1 MKTPYKKRQL
11 LLNISPVEFNDAKI
25 KVGIFEFVDDEELKQ
40 KLDAL
45 RSAYY
50 ESHVFRREGSRIVCA
65 PTVEGAELLGDS
77 TEDVRLSEN
86 LRLCAVLIRE
96 ALINFLHSIDRQ
108 LLDYS
113 PIELVADRQADLL
126 AASTPQ
132 GITCPTWL
140 SMRPRY
146 EIDVR
151 VIFPEQQAPY
161 VGAVLNVRTKRLI
174 ERPCDELIAEGFP
187 IGGLYVGVTP
197 PHADKRVQ
205 PRLRLVGR
213 VLRVEG
219 RFLVLDDVRDDIDT
233 LIKDEFAGRGVD
245 VKAVD
250 AGQVMLK
257 RSVDSFSRCMTHVF
271 GERAGEVDDRLRKA
285 LTEFLSGPTRLDNLK
300 RVVAYL
306 GGRDLE
312 MLPGVRFRLKPFF
325 TEGQRNFPRVQ
336 VAPKPTYVFD
346 PAKRRTD
353 QWHDRGLTIMG
364 PYSAASHTPTTPRV
378 CVICQS
384 ATKGRVEQ
392 FLFKFLQ
399 GIPEQQVRQNNLRRG
414 SQQGSQERFERFAN
428 GLVGKYK
435 LDDVSLK
442 FFTFDGDTAED
453 YLKAV
458 RQALT
463 FQRDNNMKWDLALV
477 QIEDR
482 FHNLYGDRNPYFVT
496 KAAFLAQQ
504 IPSQEFEMETVNLP
518 DSQLIYVLNNMALAT
533 YAKLGGVPWLMTADH
548 TIAHEVVFGLGSA
561 SIGEGYFGKRERI
574 VGITTVFSGE
584 GKYHLSNLSQAV
596 PIADYKDALLKSLES
611 TIKTVKQELN
621 WQRREH
627 VRLVFHSFKPFKDVE
642 ADAVKE
648 VVSDLSDYNVDLA
661 FLHVVE
667 NHPFMLFD
675 EEQKGVPD
683 YKTRG
688 VKGIAAPERGYFFRL
703 SAYEVLMSLTGARE
717 VKRPE
722 DGMPHP
728 IVLRLHRNSTFDD
741 MTYLSRQVY
750 AFSCHSWRSFFA
762 SGMPVTI
769 LYSELIA
776 KILGNLSNVT
786 NWNPD
791 SLLDRIGKTRW
802 FL

>member
-1 MKTPYKKRQL
+1 M
-11 LLNISPVEFNDAKI
+11 LLNISPVEFIDAEV
-25 KVGIFEFVDDEELKQ
+25 KVGVFEFEDDGELKK

-45 RSAYY
+45 RDTYY
-50 ESHVFRREGSRIVCA
+50 ESHVFRREGSRIICA

-77 TEDVRLSEN
+77 TEDVKLSEN

-96 ALINFLHSIDRQ
+96 ALISYLHSIGRQ
-108 LLDYS
+108 ILDYS

-126 AASTPQ
+126 AASVPQ
-132 GITCPTWL
+132 DLTCPPWL

-151 VIFPEQQAPY
+151 VIFPDQQPAF

-174 ERPCDELIAEGFP
+174 ERPCDDLIAEGFP

-197 PHADKRVQ
+197 PHADKRVES
-205 PRLRLVGR
+205 RLRLVGR

-219 RFLVLDDVRDDIDT
+219 RLLVLDDVRDDIDT
-233 LIKDEFAGRGVD
+233 LIKDQFAGRGGD
-245 VKAVD
+245 MKAVD

-257 RSVDSFSRCMTHVF
+257 RSVDSFSRCMAHVF
-271 GERAGEVDDRLRKA
+271 GERAGEVDDRLRNT
-285 LTEFLSGPTRLDNLK
+285 LVEFLSGPTRLDNLK
-300 RVVAYL
+300 RVVTYL
-306 GGRDLE
+306 GGRELE
-312 MLPGVRFRLKPFF
+312 MMPGIRFRLKPFF
-325 TEGQRNFPRVQ
+325 TEGQSRNFPRVQ
-336 VAPKPTYVFD
+336 TAPKPTYVFD

-353 QWHDRGLTIMG
+353 QWHDRGLTVNG
-364 PYSAASHTPTTPRV
+364 PYSAASHTPTKPRV

-392 FLFKFLQ
+392 FLFKFLH
-399 GIPEQQVRQNNLRRG
+399 GIPERQSRQNNFRRG
-414 SQQGSQERFERFAN
+414 NQQDSQEKFERFAN

-442 FFTFDGDTAED
+442 FFTSDGDTAED

-463 FQRDNNMKWDLALV
+463 YQRDNNMKWDLALV

-504 IPSQEFEMETVNLP
+504 IPSQEFELETVNLP

-533 YAKLGGVPWLMTADH
+533 YAKLGGVPWLMTADQ

-561 SIGEGYFGKRERI
+561 SIGEGHFGKRERI
-574 VGITTVFSGE
+574 VGITTVFTGE

-596 PIADYKDALLKSLES
+596 PIADYKEALLESLES

-648 VVSDLSDYNVDLA
+648 VVSALSDYNVDLA

-675 EEQKGVPD
+675 EEQKGVMD
-683 YKTRG
+683 YKTRR
-688 VKGIAAPERGYFFRL
+688 VKGVAAPERGYFFRL
-703 SAYEVLMSLTGARE
+703 SGYEVLMSLTGARE

-741 MTYLSRQVY
+741 MTYLARQVY

-776 KILGNLSNVT
+776 KILGNFANVT